1 MVLDYLGTAAAEGW
15 PAIFCECNAC
25 RRAAES
31 GGRNIRSRSQALVNG
46 ELLIDLPADTC
57 SRVLTGRL
65 HLSGIQSCL
74 ITHSH
79 SDHLYAADLEMRRT
93 GFAYP
98 ADDLPFILYGTD
110 IAGKTIREVLARYN
124 LERDGRVLFHPVTP
138 LRPFSVGRYTVTA
151 LPADHDPASGPV
163 IYLINDGEKHLLYA
177 HDTGYFPEESW
188 AYLETEQPLLALV
201 SLDCTTGPLECRR
214 GHMGLS
220 AAREVYERLLELG
233 CVNETTTAYVN
244 HFSHNGGKIYDELVP
259 LAADYG
265 FQVSYDGCRV
275 TV

>member
-79 SDHLYAADLEMRRT
+79 SDHLYAADSQVQT
-93 GFAYP
+93 
-98 ADDLPFILYGTD
+98 
-110 IAGKTIREVLARYN
+110 
-124 LERDGRVLFHPVTP
+124 PV
-138 LRPFSVGRYTVTA
+138 
-151 LPADHDPASGPV
+151 
-163 IYLINDGEKHLLYA
+163 
-177 HDTGYFPEESW
+177 
-188 AYLETEQPLLALV
+188 
-201 SLDCTTGPLECRR
+201 
-214 GHMGLS
+214 
-220 AAREVYERLLELG
+220 
-233 CVNETTTAYVN
+233 
-244 HFSHNGGKIYDELVP
+244 
-259 LAADYG
+259 
-265 FQVSYDGCRV
+265 
-275 TV
+275 